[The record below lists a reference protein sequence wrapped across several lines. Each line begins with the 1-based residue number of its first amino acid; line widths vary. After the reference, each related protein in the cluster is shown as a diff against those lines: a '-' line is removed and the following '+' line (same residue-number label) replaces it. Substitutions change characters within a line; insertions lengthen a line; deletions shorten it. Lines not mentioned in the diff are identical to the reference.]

1 MMLMSNSIISPC
13 RAEKQPPITHSIL
26 HGACEQRYI
35 CHQLRPKA
43 TGIVRQKARKN
54 FLKDI
59 KEHKIHFVFFH
70 HFRTTIPI
78 FFLTL

>member
-1 MMLMSNSIISPC
+1 MPDSIISPC

-43 TGIVRQKARKN
+43 TGIVRQKARKKLFKRYKRAQN
-54 FLKDI
+54 SLRLFPSFPNNYS
-59 KEHKIHFVFFH
+59 HFFS
-70 HFRTTIPI
+70 
-78 FFLTL
+78 

>member
-1 MMLMSNSIISPC
+1 MPDSIISPC

-43 TGIVRQKARKN
+43 TDIVR
-54 FLKDI
+54 
-59 KEHKIHFVFFH
+59 
-70 HFRTTIPI
+70 
-78 FFLTL
+78 